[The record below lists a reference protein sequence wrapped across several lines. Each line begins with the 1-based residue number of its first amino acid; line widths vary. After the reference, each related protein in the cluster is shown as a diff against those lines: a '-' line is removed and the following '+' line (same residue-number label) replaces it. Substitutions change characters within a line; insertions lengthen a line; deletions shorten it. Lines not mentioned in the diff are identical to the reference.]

1 MQVLVILLGLM
12 LVINHPV
19 VDTIVLSDFQQQALA
34 QHNYYRQQLHCT
46 NAMTLNGS
54 LNTIAQN
61 YAQYLAANNIFNHS
75 GVSGLG
81 ENLWMESSSVV
92 ISLVNGKITCID
104 GSMQTFLYVFTR
116 FGTDNCMVQ

>member
-1 MQVLVILLGLM
+1 MQILTILLGLIS
-12 LVINHPV
+12 VIDRPSMGTV
-19 VDTIVLSDFQQQALA
+19 ILSDFQQQALV

-46 NAMTLNGS
+46 TAMTLNAS

-75 GVSGLG
+75 GTPGLG

-92 ISLVNGKITCID
+92 ISFVNGKSTCINRD
-104 GSMQTFLYVFTR
+104 MKTLSSVF
-116 FGTDNCMVQ
+116 F